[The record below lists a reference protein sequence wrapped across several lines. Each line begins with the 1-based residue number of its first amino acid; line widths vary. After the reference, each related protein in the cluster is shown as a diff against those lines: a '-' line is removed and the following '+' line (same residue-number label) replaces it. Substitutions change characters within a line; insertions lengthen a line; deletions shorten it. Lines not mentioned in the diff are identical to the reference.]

1 MSPSRSV
8 SLRRRV
14 TLTALAVLAVVLTG
28 TGLVVKAVFDAQAE
42 RSLNTLLNGR
52 AQLAQQLARQNV
64 GPAALVRRVDAN
76 GLRVTLILR
85 NGQQFGAPPAEPSG
99 KARQVRTTLT
109 AGQRTR
115 GATLLLSADTSL
127 LAGASRTLDRVLL
140 IAGAIALAVT
150 ALAIVLGMRFALAP
164 LDAMTRLAQSIAAGG
179 RGGRLQPTRTDTEL
193 GRTAGAFDEMLDS
206 LENAEQ
212 VARQSEEQMSRF
224 VADAAHEL
232 RTPIAGIQVAAEALR
247 ELGPD
252 APAEYREQLQLLLVR
267 EARRAGTL
275 VSDLLEL
282 ARIEAGLELR
292 PEPFRL
298 SELAGAEADRLR
310 LVAPELTVRVE
321 GDDREVLADPG
332 RITQIL
338 ANLGDNARR
347 ATGGSGTVDIITG
360 GTATSAWIVVQDD
373 GPGVPPIDRE
383 RIFNRLVHG
392 ESSGNDRGWGLGL
405 PIARG
410 FARAHGGELEY
421 LTRPDGRRG
430 AAFRLTLPLTLPAQP
445 GPGQA
450 PTSPSSRPV

>member
-1 MSPSRSV
+1 MSPLRTV

-14 TLTALAVLAVVLTG
+14 TLTALAVLAIVLTA
-28 TGLVVKAVFDAQAE
+28 TGLVVNSVFDAQAE
-42 RSLNTLLNGR
+42 RSLNALLNGR

-64 GPAALVRRVDAN
+64 APAALVRRVDAD

-85 NGQQFGAPPAEPSG
+85 NGQQFGAPPTEPSG

-127 LAGASRTLDRVLL
+127 LAGAGRTLERVLL
-140 IAGAIALAVT
+140 ITGAIALAVT
-150 ALAIVLGMRFALAP
+150 ALAIVLGMRLALAP
-164 LDAMTRLAQSIAAGG
+164 LDAMTGLARSIAAGG

-206 LENAEQ
+206 LEDAEQ
-212 VARQSEEQMSRF
+212 VARRSEEQMSRF

-232 RTPIAGIQVAAEALR
+232 RTPIAGVQAAAEALR

-252 APAEYREQLQLLLVR
+252 APAEHRERLQLLLVR
-267 EARRAGTL
+267 EARRAGAL
-275 VSDLLEL
+275 VGDLLEL
-282 ARIEAGLELR
+282 ARIDAGLELR
-292 PEPFRL
+292 REPVRL
-298 SELAGAEADRLR
+298 QELTRGEGDRLR
-310 LVAPELTVRVE
+310 LVAPKLTVRV
-321 GDDREVLADPG
+321 GGNDPEVVADPG

-347 ATGGSGTVDIITG
+347 ATGGFGTIDIITG
-360 GTATSAWIVVQDD
+360 STDTTGWIVVQDD
-373 GPGVPPIDRE
+373 GPGVPPEDRE

-392 ESSGNDRGWGLGL
+392 DSSGSDRGWGLGL

-410 FARAHGGELEY
+410 FARANGGELEC
-421 LTRPDGRRG
+421 LTRADGRGG
-430 AAFRLTLPLTLPAQP
+430 AAFRLTLPLRAP

>member
-1 MSPSRSV
+1 MSELRTV

-28 TGLVVKAVFDAQAE
+28 TGLVVNAVFHAQAE

-64 GPAALVRRVDAN
+64 GPAALVRRVDAD
-76 GLRVTLILR
+76 GLRVSLILR
-85 NGQQFGAPPAEPSG
+85 NGQQFGAPPTEPSG
-99 KARQVRTTLT
+99 KARQVRTTLN

-127 LAGASRTLDRVLL
+127 LAGAGRTLERVLL

-150 ALAIVLGMRFALAP
+150 ALAIVLGMRVALAP
-164 LDAMTRLAQSIAAGG
+164 LDAMTGLARSIAAGG
-179 RGGRLQPTRTDTEL
+179 RGGRLHPTRTDTEL

-212 VARQSEEQMSRF
+212 VARRSEEQMSRF

-252 APAEYREQLQLLLVR
+252 APAEHRERLQLLLVR

-275 VSDLLEL
+275 VGDLLEL
-282 ARIEAGLELR
+282 ARIEAGLELW
-292 PEPFRL
+292 PEPFHL
-298 SELAGAEADRLR
+298 QELALAEADRLR
-310 LVAPELTVRVE
+310 LVAPGLTVRVR
-321 GDDREVLADPG
+321 GNDAEVVADPG

-347 ATGGSGTVDIITG
+347 ATDGSGTIDIITG

-373 GPGVPPIDRE
+373 GPGVPPADRE
-383 RIFNRLVHG
+383 RIFDRLVHG
-392 ESSGNDRGWGLGL
+392 ESSGGDRGWGLGL

-410 FARAHGGELEY
+410 FARAHGGELEC
-421 LTRPDGRRG
+421 LTRLDGRRG
-430 AAFRLTLPLTLPAQP
+430 VAFRLTLPRQPSPA
-445 GPGQA
+445 QA
-450 PTSPSSRPV
+450 PTSLSSRPA